1 MNSTL
6 EAELYKR
13 VKIEPTYPKVCKDFI
28 GRYFGM
34 GECQNCIFYS
44 NLTLC
49 SKQVKTYPAI
59 TDKQYLDMICSLNCY
74 YHNKGLTLLLK
85 SDTIKELKDEI
96 IYTILGISE
105 KELEYSGLY
114 DSIRGILQ

>member
-1 MNSTL
+1 MNNTL

-13 VKIEPTYPKVCKDFI
+13 VGIKPTQPSVCKDFI

-34 GECQNCIFYS
+34 GECYNCIFYH
-44 NLTLC
+44 NAC
-49 SKQVKTYPAI
+49 DKKIKIYPTI
-59 TDKQYLDMICSLNCY
+59 TDTQYLDIICSLNCY
-74 YHNKGLTLLLK
+74 YHTKGLTLLLK
-85 SDTIKELKDEI
+85 SDIIKELKDEI

-105 KELEYSGLY
+105 KELKYSGLY

>member
-13 VKIEPTYPKVCKDFI
+13 VKIKPTQPSICKDFI

-34 GECQNCIFYS
+34 GECQNCIFYH
-44 NLTLC
+44 NTC
-49 SKQVKTYPAI
+49 SRKIKIYPKI
-59 TDKQYLDMICSLNCY
+59 SDKQYLDMICSLNCY

-85 SDTIKELKDEI
+85 SDIIKELKDEI